1 MAASPP
7 HHPETGARTAAGAA
21 RAIEPAAGAHKSLGL
36 AACTAIVV
44 GNMVGSGFYLSPSA
58 VAPYGNLAILIWMV
72 MGVGAICLGLSFAKL
87 ARIAP
92 ATGGPYAFTRLAY
105 GDFAGFLIAW
115 GYWISIWASLP
126 VIAIAFAG
134 VVVDF
139 VPILKGRVAIVII
152 TLVAIWGVVL
162 VNLRGVHAAGLMA
175 EITTYAKLV
184 PFAAV
189 ILFGLFYIEPANF
202 GELNPSGLSLWQAAA
217 ALAPLT
223 MFAFLGLESATVPAG
238 DVRDPERTI
247 PRSTVLG
254 ISIAAALYVLGTI
267 AVMGLIPRGELV
279 NSLAPFSDAAR
290 VIWGPAGEIAIS
302 AAVVLSSIGAL
313 NGWTLLMGQ
322 VPMAAARDGLFPPL
336 FGRLS
341 ARKVPAVGITVSA
354 LMATVLVL
362 VQAAGAEGFSAFYK
376 LVVGLS
382 TMAAVIPYAFCAL
395 ASGLVAARVSG
406 GSRVPRVTVIELIA
420 FVFAMFTLYGC
431 GAEAVLYGL
440 VLLLL
445 GIPVFVWQ
453 RRRTILETAAPGVRL
468 AAENLP
474 PRRGAADPDGLTA

>member
-1 MAASPP
+1 MATS
-7 HHPETGARTAAGAA
+7 GIG
-21 RAIEPAAGAHKSLGL
+21 KSLGV

-44 GNMVGSGFYLSPSA
+44 GNMVGSGFYLSPA
-58 VAPYGNLAILIWMV
+58 VVAPYGNLAIVIWIV
-72 MGVGAICLGLSFAKL
+72 MGAGAICLGLTFAKL
-87 ARIAP
+87 ARLAP
-92 ATGGPYAFTRLAY
+92 ETGGPYAYTRLAY
-105 GDFAGFLIAW
+105 GDFPGFLIAW

-134 VVVDF
+134 VIIDLF
-139 VPILKGRVAIVII
+139 PILHGRAPAVVL
-152 TLVAIWGVVL
+152 TLGAIWVVVL
-162 VNLRGVHAAGLMA
+162 INLRGVGVAGLFS
-175 EITTYAKLV
+175 EITTYAKLL
-184 PFAAV
+184 PFGAIAV
-189 ILFGLFYIEPANF
+189 LGLLFINPSHFSDF
-202 GELNPSGLSLWQAAA
+202 NPSGLPLIQASA

-254 ISIAAALYVLGTI
+254 IMIATTLYVLGTVV
-267 AVMGLIPRGELV
+267 VMGLVPRAELV
-279 NSLAPFSDAAR
+279 RSVAPFSDAAR
-290 VIWGPAGEIAIS
+290 IMFGVWGGIVISIA
-302 AAVVLSSIGAL
+302 VMLSSIGAL

-341 ARKVPAVGITVSA
+341 SRNVPAIGIIVSA
-354 LMATVLVL
+354 CLATILVL
-362 VQAAGAEGFSAFYK
+362 VQAAGSEGFSAFYK

-382 TMAAVIPYAFCAL
+382 TMTAVIPYAFCAL
-395 ASGLVAARVSG
+395 AGSLVSARVSG
-406 GSRVPRVTVIELIA
+406 GKAVPRVTVIEVIA

-431 GAEAVLYGL
+431 GAEPVLYGL

-453 RRRTILETAAPGVRL
+453 RRRSPFTNVQ
-468 AAENLP
+468 
-474 PRRGAADPDGLTA
+474 RRPATDAGEDII

>member
-1 MAASPP
+1 M
-7 HHPETGARTAAGAA
+7 T
-21 RAIEPAAGAHKSLGL
+21 EPALSPHRTGSQVDAAAAQSQRGAPAHGGAKSLGL

-44 GNMVGSGFYLSPSA
+44 GNMVGSGFYLSPAA
-58 VAPYGNLAILIWMV
+58 VAPYGNLAIVIWMV
-72 MGVGAICLGLSFAKL
+72 MGLGAICLGLTFAKL

-139 VPILKGRVAIVII
+139 FPLLKGRAMVVII
-152 TLVAIWGVVL
+152 TLAAIWGVVL

-175 EITTYAKLV
+175 EITTYAKLL
-184 PFAAV
+184 PFGAV
-189 ILFGLFYIEPANF
+189 ILVGLFFIEPSNLADF
-202 GELNPSGLSLWQAAA
+202 NPSGSPLLEASA

-238 DVRDPERTI
+238 DVRDAERTI
-247 PRSTVLG
+247 PRSTILG
-254 ISIAAALYVLGTI
+254 IAIATTLYVLGTI
-267 AVMGLIPRGELV
+267 AVMGIIPRPELEH
-279 NSLAPFSDAAR
+279 SLAPFSDAAR
-290 VIWGPAGEIAIS
+290 VMWGPAGEIAIS
-302 AAVVLSSIGAL
+302 LAVVLSSIGAL

-336 FGRLS
+336 FSTLS
-341 ARKVPAVGITVSA
+341 ARNVPAVGIIVSA

-362 VQAAGAEGFSAFYK
+362 VQAAGSGGFSAFYK

-395 ASGLVAARVSG
+395 ASGLVSARVSG
-406 GSRVPRVTVIELIA
+406 DTKAPRVTLVELIA

-453 RRRTILETAAPGVRL
+453 RRRAILAHGNSADQLTPGAGRPGRPEL
-468 AAENLP
+468 A
-474 PRRGAADPDGLTA
+474 T